1 MPGRTLQHLNLT
13 LQDIFDNHT
22 DSFAVIS
29 VLTVGDLL
37 QLNTAVF
44 KTLQFGYEALA
55 DYLYGRTSSTE
66 AFLMR
71 ASCMVNAF
79 LLLF

>member
-1 MPGRTLQHLNLT
+1 VAALLVEYKCRVYSS
-13 LQDIFDNHT
+13 QDIFDNHT

-55 DYLYGRTSSTE
+55 DYLYGRTS
-66 AFLMR
+66 L
-71 ASCMVNAF
+71 SCMNRQT
-79 LLLF
+79 